1 MTLCL
6 LLAAS
11 VQSFMPHTPRT
22 LPRVTMHAID
32 YKDPVVA
39 EEFALIQNLD
49 PDEVGGHVENSS
61 RTNF

>member
-1 MTLCL
+1 
-6 LLAAS
+6 
-11 VQSFMPHTPRT
+11 
-22 LPRVTMHAID
+22 MHAID